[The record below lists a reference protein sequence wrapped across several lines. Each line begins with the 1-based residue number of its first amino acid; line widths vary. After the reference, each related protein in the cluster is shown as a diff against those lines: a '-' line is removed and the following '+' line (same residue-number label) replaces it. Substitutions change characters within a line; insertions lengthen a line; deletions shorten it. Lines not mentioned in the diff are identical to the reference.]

1 MSAPCDTCSYTICSD
16 SYRLSAINSGT
27 CSGHVMK
34 HVKNEESPL
43 ETQVGVKLDT
53 GKVRPSLVLSDMPRA
68 LLAVSEVAAFGIDK
82 KGYIEGSWLNV
93 KDGIKRYTDALDRHR
108 LNEAISVID
117 VESGLLHAKH
127 LAWNALAR
135 LELML
140 RDMEGRE

>member
-1 MSAPCDTCSYTICSD
+1 MSAPCDTCSHTICSD
-16 SYRLSAINSGT
+16 SYRFAAANSGT
-27 CSGHVMK
+27 CNGHVMK
-34 HVKNEESPL
+34 QAYNEES
-43 ETQVGVKLDT
+43 QQKSKSGVKLDD
-53 GKVRPSLVLSDMPRA
+53 GKVRPSLVFSDMPRA
-68 LLAVSEVAAFGIDK
+68 LLAVAEVAAFGVDK

-93 KDGIKRYTDALDRHR
+93 EDGIKRYTDALDRHR

-140 RDMEGRE
+140 RDMEGKE